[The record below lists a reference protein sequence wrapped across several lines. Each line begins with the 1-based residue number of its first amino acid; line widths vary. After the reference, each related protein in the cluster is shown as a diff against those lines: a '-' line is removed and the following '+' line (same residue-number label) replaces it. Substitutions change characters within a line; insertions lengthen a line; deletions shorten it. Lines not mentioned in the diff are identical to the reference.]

1 MEKNMKK
8 AWFVACVWGLISLF
22 CLADV
27 PVNEITRQKVLKDE
41 EWQASYDSYKP
52 DPAKIEELKSKLGSD
67 LNIDIYLG
75 LWCADSKNNVPAFL
89 KMLDAA
95 GVSVPV
101 RFFNAQRKPVKTIQY
116 FSDKYRIEKV
126 PTFIFYRGNVEA
138 GRIIENPTVNLV
150 EDSIAILSK

>member
-1 MEKNMKK
+1 MEVTMKK
-8 AWFVACVWGLISLF
+8 VWFVAGVTVLVSLL

-27 PVNEITRQKVLKDE
+27 PVNEITRQKVLNNE
-41 EWQASYDSYKP
+41 EWQASYDAYKP
-52 DPAKIEELKSKLGSD
+52 DPAKTEELKSKLGSE

-89 KMLDAA
+89 KMLDVA
-95 GVSVPV
+95 GASVPV
-101 RFFNAQRKPVKTIQY
+101 RFFNVQRKPVKTIQY

-138 GRIIENPTVNLV
+138 GRIIENPTVSLI

>member
-1 MEKNMKK
+1 MKRVL
-8 AWFVACVWGLISLF
+8 FVAGVLVLVSLL

-27 PVNEITRQKVLKDE
+27 PVNEITRQKVLSDE

-67 LNIDIYLG
+67 VNIDIYLG
-75 LWCADSKNNVPAFL
+75 LWCSDSKNNVPAFL
-89 KMLDAA
+89 KMLDRTRA
-95 GVSVPV
+95 SVPV
-101 RFFNAQRKPVKTIQY
+101 RFFNVQRKPVKTIKY

-126 PTFIFYRGNVEA
+126 PTIIFYKGNVEA
-138 GRIIENPTVNLV
+138 GRIIENPTAGLV